1 MKCKSIEADKMAK
14 CFTANKMK
22 ARELRVGNLVNFDDT
37 LLKFEFESGWNLDY
51 IKPIEL
57 TDEWL
62 IKLGFESDGIEWW
75 NGIIC
80 LGIFKDGLNY
90 LPTEE
95 INYRVGQKF
104 EYVHQIQNLHYA
116 ITGDELNVLI

>member
-1 MKCKSIEADKMAK
+1 MKIE
-14 CFTANKMK
+14 
-22 ARELRVGNLVNFDDT
+22 ELKIGNLVKAKNNKIDFFYVTDI
-37 LLKFEFESGWNLDY
+37 LRSGYLFLSDGY
-51 IKPIEL
+51 EDGYDSSIKDIEPIEL

-62 IKLGFESDGIEWW
+62 TKLGFESDGIEWW

-80 LGIFKDGLNY
+80 LGIYKDGLNY

-95 INYRVGQKF
+95 IHYRVGQKF

>member
-1 MKCKSIEADKMAK
+1 MKIE
-14 CFTANKMK
+14 
-22 ARELRVGNLVNFDDT
+22 ELKIGNLVKAKNNKIDFFYITDI
-37 LLKFEFESGWNLDY
+37 LRSGYLFLSDGY
-51 IKPIEL
+51 EDGYDSSIKDIEPIEL

-62 IKLGFESDGIEWW
+62 IKLGFETDGLKWW

-95 INYRVGQKF
+95 IHYTVGKKV
-104 EYVHQIQNLHYA
+104 EYVHQLQNLHYA
-116 ITGDELNVLI
+116 ITADELNVLI